1 MKRYRVIAED
11 SIIAGHS
18 TGEEFSHDFSEFEE
32 WHLIDAG
39 AIEVV
44 KAGESVSKGERKES

>member
-1 MKRYRVIAED
+1 MKHYRVIAED
-11 SIIAGHS
+11 TIVAGHA

-44 KAGESVSKGERKES
+44 KAPASPSKSERKEQ